1 LSTPLPP
8 ALHEATRAFAAE
20 VEDVRAF
27 TRRRP
32 EEARGRLAAA
42 AAVVVERA
50 RELER
55 AADVR
60 AVRAAQAG
68 FRALLAPVLA
78 QSWIMQ
84 RSITKPRGYPGDHA
98 LLDAFYT
105 RRTASGPV
113 GRLLDELVLDCAA
126 GRAVVDRKRYVAAW
140 LGARLALH
148 PEAKVADIACGPCRL
163 ERDLLAARIGTRA
176 RFVAMDGDDEALAY
190 ARRVLE
196 GAPAVRLWHENA
208 IRIARD
214 PQVPAMLAGADWV
227 VSLGLLDYLPDR
239 LAARLLLALR
249 RALRPGGEMLVG
261 NFAADNPSRTF
272 MEWFGD
278 WPLIHRSED
287 EFLALFEEAGFAA
300 PELGV
305 EREAPGG
312 AILLVTARAGEE
324 HAREVTR
331 LARGAAAA

>member
-1 LSTPLPP
+1 LSPTLD
-8 ALHEATRAFAAE
+8 EATRAFAAE
-20 VEDVRAF
+20 VESVRAVAWRSPGEARERLARAAGAVVGEATALERTAEDVRQ
-27 TRRRP
+27 
-32 EEARGRLAAA
+32 
-42 AAVVVERA
+42 
-50 RELER
+50 
-55 AADVR
+55 
-60 AVRAAQAG
+60 VRAAQAE
-68 FRALLAPVLA
+68 FRARLAPILA
-78 QSWIMQ
+78 ESWIMQ
-84 RSITKPRGYPGDHA
+84 RSIAKPRGYPGDHA

-140 LGARLALH
+140 LRARLATR
-148 PEAKVADIACGPCRL
+148 PDATVADIACGPCRL
-163 ERDLLAARIGTRA
+163 ERELLAAGVGRRA

-214 PQVPAMLAGADWV
+214 PQTPAMLAGADWM

-239 LAARLLLALR
+239 LAARLLRALG
-249 RALRPGGEMLVG
+249 RALRPGGELLVG

-278 WPLIHRSED
+278 WPLIHRTEP
-287 EFLALFEEAGFAA
+287 EFLALFEEAGFARA
-300 PELGV
+300 DLQV
-305 EREAPGG
+305 EREAQGG
-312 AILLVTARAGEE
+312 SILLVTARAAGE

-331 LARGAAAA
+331 AARAAAAA